1 MKSILNSN
9 SFRLI
14 ISLIIIFILIIAPQT
29 CLSGARRGLMLWFN
43 TLLPTLFPFFIIT
56 RLIIELDLCP
66 HIFRPY
72 YPIFVGLLAGY
83 PAGALTCSE
92 MSRRNIL
99 TITNAQ
105 CLLIAC
111 NNASPAFL
119 INYVNCYCLGLTN
132 HKFVIWLSVICSS
145 AATALIYHMFL
156 NIQNKDQSNVSNN
169 KHENAGNNTN
179 NTVHTSKTNC
189 PISSIIESI
198 MMNSFEILVMIGGYV
213 IIFSILA
220 ALIMNLPV
228 SGLYT
233 AILSGILEV
242 TTGCSLIE
250 ELQGT
255 VPLYIKSAAA
265 AALCGFG
272 GLSAILQTNSAIG
285 SSNLSIKKYI
295 SHKLICGILSGL
307 ICFAILHITHL
318 H

>member
-1 MKSILNSN
+1 
-9 SFRLI
+9 
-14 ISLIIIFILIIAPQT
+14 
-29 CLSGARRGLMLWFN
+29 
-43 TLLPTLFPFFIIT
+43 
-56 RLIIELDLCP
+56 
-66 HIFRPY
+66 
-72 YPIFVGLLAGY
+72 
-83 PAGALTCSE
+83 
-92 MSRRNIL
+92 
-99 TITNAQ
+99 
-105 CLLIAC
+105 
-111 NNASPAFL
+111 
-119 INYVNCYCLGLTN
+119 
-132 HKFVIWLSVICSS
+132 
-145 AATALIYHMFL
+145 
-156 NIQNKDQSNVSNN
+156 
-169 KHENAGNNTN
+169 
-179 NTVHTSKTNC
+179 
-189 PISSIIESI
+189 
-198 MMNSFEILVMIGGYV
+198 
-213 IIFSILA
+213 
-220 ALIMNLPV
+220 MNLPV